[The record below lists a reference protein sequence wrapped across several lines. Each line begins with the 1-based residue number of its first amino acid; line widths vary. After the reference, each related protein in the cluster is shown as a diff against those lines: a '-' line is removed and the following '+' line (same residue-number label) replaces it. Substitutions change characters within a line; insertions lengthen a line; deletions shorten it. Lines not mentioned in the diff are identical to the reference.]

1 MTIVN
6 YLETS
11 REEINTDIFIQFGPG
26 KLAYSESLL
35 VLNND
40 RTAGIT
46 GHIAMGQGMEIQWI
60 ISKENLKGKL
70 IFLKDCY

>member
-11 REEINTDIFIQFGPG
+11 REEINTDIFIQFVPG
-26 KLAYSESLL
+26 KLAYSQSLL
-35 VLNND
+35 VLNNA

-46 GHIAMGQGMEIQWI
+46 GHIAMGQGMEIHWR
-60 ISKENLKGKL
+60 ISKRKFKR
-70 IFLKDCY
+70 KVDCS